1 MVNCTFRKSILAGAA
16 AFALAAAYGVEGNW
30 IGGNI
35 GRWSDAANWQD
46 GQVPSRAGDTAS
58 FTNAYAMTAVTLDAD
73 VALDRIEVANT
84 RLNLYSQEGRTLSF
98 TGEEPEIA
106 VGGRAVLRASG
117 VSLVASATVRKSGAG
132 DFTAVGR
139 AAEGLKLARE
149 AGTVGLEGTARE
161 TVTVPAGT
169 ADWQSQAHAL
179 TGAEVASVSPLGA
192 EADSLVVGHTTAVRT
207 GVTGCRRPIKVD
219 TSFTFSADVE
229 MTGSSAYGFAVA
241 FHNDPRGHLAHSVH
255 AGEYT
260 DSLGYGA
267 TSSSSQAVKDTRV
280 RNGFGFGIYNMYY
293 GDGRI
298 RWGVDGT
305 WQGTADSDPLI
316 YTSTGAKDG
325 SDNYWT
331 RWYSLRVAYDA
342 ELGRATLTL
351 VQDQREIVEGG
362 QADVT
367 YTKTLDNVDLV
378 ALCGSDEAFLS
389 LTYSEGGRNILATLR
404 NVRLEYAASGGKRIA
419 VSPGAGLWS
428 NRKCASGTLN
438 DVATGISPYGAQ
450 AGSIRIGYGIGLQG
464 TVTGRSRRVPVT
476 GDFEISGKVTDS
488 GSGAHGYAVV
498 LHNDPRGCLAH
509 CMPDTGGS
517 TIGYAR
523 AGNGSI
529 TKSVAFGICNYAPK
543 NGMVGF
549 GRNGAWSSWTRTAP
563 KIVTAPRGD
572 SHSNTEVQR
581 KYDFRASFDATAKT
595 LTLVLSQEQDGAVV
609 SSTHV
614 YPDVDVPALCGDTQA
629 YLTLVSEAGGCSV
642 DVTIDDFLLAYAPA
656 APDTAAHPFFDT
668 FEEKAAEGLV
678 SVSEQ
683 GTEASVVLAGMT
695 AFAAGT
701 RLSVQGCRGV
711 CSLGTASAAG
721 DMALASGPKPV
732 TVDAAAGLWANRKCV
747 HSTLDDLETG
757 ISPYG
762 AQAGSIRIGYGIGM
776 QGTVTGYS
784 RPVSVTGDF
793 RISGKVTDNGTGAHG
808 YSVVLHNDPRGCLA
822 HCMPDTGG
830 SSLGYARGA
839 NGSVMKS
846 VAFGIYNYA
855 GNNGRVRFGKGGEWM
870 TSQMTSPKIVTAPRG
885 DSHSANAP
893 VTRRYDFRAAFDAA
907 AKTLTLVLSQEQE
920 GGLVASTNVWSDVD
934 VPTSCGDEMAYLTL
948 TSEAGGASVDVTID
962 DFRIDYAVPGRAVY
976 SSEGTV
982 TAPPRA
988 VFTLDDAVFAVGGN
1002 RQLAFDAYELWS
1014 GAAFAFD
1021 QSLRLVPVSVNRDG
1035 VPLPNGTYTASTCDW
1050 VSGPG
1055 TVSVTG
1061 RSTLIIFR

>member
-1 MVNCTFRKSILAGAA
+1 MSCRGILAGV
-16 AFALAAAYGVEGNW
+16 ALFTLGVAYGVEGTW
-30 IGGNI
+30 TGGNI
-35 GRWSDAANWQD
+35 GRWSDPANWQD
-46 GQVPSRAGDTAS
+46 GLVPSRAGDTAS
-58 FTNAYAMTAVTLDAD
+58 FTNAYALTAVTLDAD
-73 VALDRIEVANT
+73 VALDRIDVANT

-98 TGEEPEIA
+98 AGDAPEIA
-106 VGGRAVLRASG
+106 VDGKAMLRASG
-117 VSLVASATVRKSGAG
+117 VKLAASVPVRKSGAG
-132 DFTAVGR
+132 GFTTVGR

-179 TGAEVASVSPLGA
+179 TGAEVASVSPLGP
-192 EADSLVVGHTTAVRT
+192 ETGSLVVGHTVSTRT

-229 MTGSSAYGFAVA
+229 MTGSSAYGFTVA

-280 RNGFGFGIYNMYY
+280 RSGFGFGIYNLYY

-298 RWGVDGT
+298 RWGTDGT
-305 WQGTADSDPLI
+305 WQGNVDTDPLI
-316 YTSTGAKDG
+316 YTATGAKDA

-331 RWYSLRVAYDA
+331 RWYSLRISYDA
-342 ELGRATLTL
+342 DLGRATLTL
-351 VQDQREIVEGG
+351 IQDQREIVEGG

-367 YTKTLDNVDLV
+367 YTKTVDNVDLV

-404 NVRLEYAASGGKRIA
+404 NVRLEYAASAAKRIA

-450 AGSIRIGYGIGLQG
+450 AGSIRIGYGIGMQG

-476 GDFEISGKVTDS
+476 GDFEISGKVTDN

-529 TKSVAFGICNYAPK
+529 TKSVAFGILNYAPK

-572 SHSNTEVQR
+572 NHANTEVR
-581 KYDFRASFDATAKT
+581 RTYDFRASFDATAKT

-609 SSTHV
+609 TSTHV

-642 DVTIDDFLLAYAPA
+642 DVTIDDFLLEYAPS

-683 GTEASVVLAGMT
+683 GTEASVALAGTT

-701 RLSVQGCRGV
+701 RLSVQGCNGA

-732 TVDAAAGLWANRKCV
+732 TVDAAAGQWANRKCA
-747 HSTLDDLETG
+747 HSTMDDLETG

-762 AQAGSIRIGYGIGM
+762 AQAGSIRIGYGIAM
-776 QGTVTGYS
+776 QGTVTGCS
-784 RPVSVTGDF
+784 RPVSVTGNF

-839 NGSVMKS
+839 SGSVMKS
-846 VAFGIYNYA
+846 VAFGVYDYA

-870 TSQMTSPKIVTAPRG
+870 SSQLTSPKIVTAPRG
-885 DSHSANAP
+885 DSHSANTP
-893 VTRRYDFRAAFDAA
+893 VPRQYDFSASFDAA
-907 AKTLTLVLSQEQE
+907 AKTLTLVLSQVQE
-920 GGLVASTNVWSDVD
+920 GVVAASTNVWSDVD
-934 VPTSCGDEMAYLTL
+934 VPTLCGDGEALLTL

-976 SSEGTV
+976 SAEGPV
-982 TAPPRA
+982 TAPARS
-988 VFTLDDAVFAVGGN
+988 VFTLDDAVFTVGEN
-1002 RQLAFDAYELWS
+1002 RQLAFDAYDLRA

-1021 QSLRLVPVSVNRDG
+1021 GPQRLAPVSATRNG
-1035 VPLPNGTYTASTCDW
+1035 VQLKNGTYTAAMCDW
-1050 VSGPG
+1050 VVGPG
-1055 TVSVTG
+1055 EVSVTG